1 MFDQRKQA
9 RNIYKSILLVS
20 FFIILVPVSW
30 FVYEAYIKDH
40 SITYHSCGGD
50 LPISVPFDVSKRGES
65 LSCDFTVR
73 ERGRYTI
80 YLVYLRQ
87 NDVRVLSSDYLD
99 RIGKGITLG
108 SKLYGPEGKLIIPV
122 TSGVQKI
129 DSHDSDGFYAD
140 ILTTTY
146 SAGTYRLDIESLD
159 NAPEVGHIK
168 TELRIMKSIS
178 VTK

>member
-65 LSCDFTVR
+65 LSCDFTVK
-73 ERGRYTI
+73 ERGRHTV
-80 YLVYLRQ
+80 YLVYFRPNGVLK
-87 NDVRVLSSDYLD
+87 LSSDYLD
-99 RIGKGITLG
+99 RVGRGITLG
-108 SKLYGPEGKLIIPV
+108 SKLYGSDGTLIVPI

-129 DSHDSDGFYAD
+129 NLHDTDGFYAD
-140 ILTTTY
+140 VLTTTF
-146 SAGTYRLDIESLD
+146 SAGTYRLDIESLED
-159 NAPEVGHIK
+159 VPEIGNIN

-178 VTK
+178 VVK